1 MHFSTLVFA
10 LSLSTSARA
19 FSVYHKDAAKEY
31 YSDNEACFKA
41 LTVDLKC
48 NEAVVDLNE
57 TGWQGSLEDDEDN
70 TITDSICSKTCH
82 QSLQQWVAGVE
93 KDCKGERIVLAER
106 MPGGWEQL
114 CDKDIAG
121 RYCNEVIDTFLET
134 DEDEEWP
141 LKYVCDPCYVRR
153 LWMFD
158 LSEYSPAQGHF
169 LNQRDRV
176 LQGCPEIAKK
186 EVPATDLKRTE
197 SELTESGQAT
207 SKVPQ
212 TANGGIKT
220 TASSESITAPTAT
233 SSSESTTAAPTE
245 SNASEKLGKGYLLG
259 CWSFML
265 FLGINGF

>member
-1 MHFSTLVFA
+1 MHFYTLVFA
-10 LSLSTSARA
+10 LGISGSACA
-19 FSVYHKDAAKEY
+19 FSVYRKDVTREF

-41 LTVDLKC
+41 LTVDLEC
-48 NEAVVDLNE
+48 NEAIVDLNE
-57 TGWQGSLEDDEDN
+57 TGWQSSLEDDEDN

-93 KDCKGERIVLAER
+93 KDCKGERIEPAKT

-121 RYCNEVIDTFLET
+121 RYCNEVIDTFPET

-153 LWMFD
+153 LWMLD
-158 LSEYSPAQGHF
+158 LPEWSPAQGHV
-169 LNQRDRV
+169 LNQRGRV
-176 LQGCPEIAKK
+176 LQGCPEIVKK
-186 EVPATDLKRTE
+186 EVPAIDLKGTTA
-197 SELTESGQAT
+197 ELTASEQVT

-212 TANGGIKT
+212 TADGEVKT
-220 TASSESITAPTAT
+220 TGSSESMAAPTTT
-233 SSSESTTAAPTE
+233 SSTESTTAAPTE
-245 SNASEKLGKGYLLG
+245 SNTAEMLGKGYLLG
-259 CWSFML
+259 CWSLVL